1 MRLVGAFLLVEA
13 ALAIAAWTR
22 RLVLAILAPEALHR
36 CPRLDKRAID
46 REVIVRQELLHLGLV
61 QHRAEELRRHIS
73 LQKPLAVLG
82 EYRNVPDRRVHRQ
95 PDEPAKQQIVIE
107 L

>member
-73 LQKPLAVLG
+73 LQKPLAVLVNTVTSQIG
-82 EYRNVPDRRVHRQ
+82 ASIDSPTNQRNNR
-95 PDEPAKQQIVIE
+95 